1 MTFSY
6 RGRVSEETS
15 DIQLF
20 GAGKFEGVALSGGR
34 HAFLPQKVYFVDFYM
49 GAEVFGLFVFY
60 DLSRR
65 LLLSYTFF
73 EGVI

>member
-6 RGRVSEETS
+6 RGRVSEESS

-20 GAGKFEGVALSGGR
+20 GAGKFEGVALSGG
-34 HAFLPQKVYFVDFYM
+34 AFLPQKVYFVDFYM
-49 GAEVFGLFVFY
+49 GAEVFGLFAFY

-65 LLLSYTFF
+65 LLLRIHFF